1 MSNANAVIIRKPKLY
16 KIPTSSNLAHNS
28 GITQATYWLNNGK
41 DIIQSIKFKDKEEL
55 DSIWRKWEEEAKS
68 RYKNNSVNKRALKSN
83 AVIVEEG
90 LIIIGSHVQATKNE
104 IVKILNDF
112 VIKFQK
118 DNNTKI
124 LHIAYHNHEG
134 HEDTNR
140 NQVINR
146 HAHFLFAN
154 VDNNGVMVRRNWK
167 REYLKQLQDDIYE
180 ISKIYIPTIER
191 GKEVIHKEVYI
202 DGKLVKINERKH
214 QHHRIYREQQIQE
227 EIRNQL
233 IKEQSSKEKEL
244 IEKINRLQKQN
255 DDLILKNKLDQIK
268 INEIVSA
275 INEKNYKHSD
285 NIKQIE
291 EQKYILDKLTA
302 FRNRQAI
309 ENNLQFDILKFINY
323 LENELIDN
331 KTLKQDKERLEAKNK
346 ELNYQIVTIRTELN
360 KLKNQSNSNNLENTS
375 ADEEK
380 NNYFYEEDEDVD
392 YDKYWDENNLRMSN

>member
-1 MSNANAVIIRKPKLY
+1 MANANAVIIRKPKIY

-28 GITQATYWLNNGK
+28 GLTQATYWLNDGK
-41 DIIQSIKFKDKEEL
+41 DIIQSIKLKDMGEINN
-55 DSIWRKWEEEAKS
+55 IWKKWEEEAKD
-68 RYKNNSVNKRALKSN
+68 RYKNNPLNKRSLKSN

-90 LIIIGSHVQATKNE
+90 LIVIGSHVQATKNE

-140 NQVINR
+140 NEVINR

-154 VDNNGVMVRRNWK
+154 VNNNGVMVRRNWK
-167 REYLKQLQDDIYE
+167 RDYLKQLQDDIFE
-180 ISKIYIPTIER
+180 ISKKYIPTIER
-191 GKEVIHKEVYI
+191 GKEATHKEIYI
-202 DGKLVKINERKH
+202 DGTLVKINERKH
-214 QHHRIYREQQIQE
+214 QHHRIYREQQKQE
-227 EIRNQL
+227 TIRNQL
-233 IKEQSSKEKEL
+233 IKEQLSKEKEL
-244 IEKINRLQKQN
+244 IEEINRLQKQN
-255 DDLILKNKLDQIK
+255 DDLIYKNKLDQIT
-268 INEIVSA
+268 IIELTSTIS
-275 INEKNYKHSD
+275 EKSYKNSE

-291 EQKYILDKLTA
+291 DQKYILDQLTL

-309 ENNLQFDILKFINY
+309 QNNLQFDLLKFINY
-323 LENELIDN
+323 LENELIGN

-360 KLKNQSNSNNLENTS
+360 RLKNQSNSNNLENTS
-375 ADEEK
+375 ADEE
-380 NNYFYEEDEDVD
+380 NNYFYEEDQDMD
-392 YDKYWDENNLRMSN
+392 YAKYWDENNLRMSN

>member
-1 MSNANAVIIRKPKLY
+1 MANANAVIIRKPKIY

-28 GITQATYWLNNGK
+28 GVTQATYWLNDGK
-41 DIIQSIKFKDKEEL
+41 DIIQSIKFKDMGEINN
-55 DSIWRKWEEEAKS
+55 IWKKWEEEAKS
-68 RYKNNSVNKRALKSN
+68 RYKNNPLNKRALKSN

-90 LIIIGSHVQATKNE
+90 LIVIGSHVQATKNE

-140 NQVINR
+140 NEVINR

-154 VDNNGVMVRRNWK
+154 VNNNGVMVRRNWK
-167 REYLKQLQDDIYE
+167 RDYLKQLQDDIFE
-180 ISKIYIPTIER
+180 ISKKYIPTIER
-191 GKEVIHKEVYI
+191 GKEATHKEVYI
-202 DGKLVKINERKH
+202 DGNLVKINERKH
-214 QHHRIYREQQIQE
+214 QHHRIYREQQKQE
-227 EIRNQL
+227 AIRNQL
-233 IKEQSSKEKEL
+233 IKQESLKEKKL
-244 IEKINRLQKQN
+244 IEKINILQKQN
-255 DDLILKNKLDQIK
+255 DDLILENKLDQIK
-268 INEIVSA
+268 INELTSA
-275 INEKNYKHSD
+275 INEKNYKNND
-285 NIKQIE
+285 NTKQIE
-291 EQKYILDKLTA
+291 EQKYILDQLTS

-323 LENELIDN
+323 LENELIGN

-375 ADEEK
+375 ADEE
-380 NNYFYEEDEDVD
+380 NNYFYEEDQDMD
-392 YDKYWDENNLRMSN
+392 YAKYWDENNLRMSN

>member
-1 MSNANAVIIRKPKLY
+1 MANANAVIIRKPKIY

-28 GITQATYWLNNGK
+28 GVTQATYWLHDGK
-41 DIIQSIKFKDKEEL
+41 DITQSIKLKDMGEINN
-55 DSIWRKWEEEAKS
+55 IWKKWEEEAKS
-68 RYKNNSVNKRALKSN
+68 RYKNNPLNKRALKSN

-112 VIKFQK
+112 VRKFQK

-140 NQVINR
+140 NEVINR
-146 HAHFLFAN
+146 HAHFLFSN
-154 VDNNGVMVRRNWK
+154 VNNNGVMVRRNWK
-167 REYLKQLQDDIYE
+167 RYYLKQLQDDIYE
-180 ISKIYIPTIER
+180 ISKKYIPTIER

-214 QHHRIYREQQIQE
+214 QHHRLFREKQKQE

-268 INEIVSA
+268 INEITSA

-309 ENNLQFDILKFINY
+309 ENNMQFDLIKFISY
-323 LENELIDN
+323 AENELMN
-331 KTLKQDKERLEAKNK
+331 SRNLKQEKEQLESKNEQLNHQIAKIK
-346 ELNYQIVTIRTELN
+346 IELN
-360 KLKNQSNSNNLENTS
+360 KLKNQNNSNNIENIV
-375 ADEEK
+375 
-380 NNYFYEEDEDVD
+380 N
-392 YDKYWDENNLRMSN
+392 DENNYVYEDNNYSKSLDEDYSKNPNSYK